1 MVQPT
6 ILLTPLKSAI
16 PAAGGILEVMV
27 RVQAPDQP
35 GESQHKITA
44 KRLSLVVDRSGSMDG
59 QPLTEALKCVT
70 HIADRMTA
78 ADQLAVVVYD
88 DSVDTLVP
96 LAPMMSA
103 EAIRQ
108 AIAHVESG
116 GSTDLFAGWEEG
128 AKQLEGGTADV
139 ISRVLLLSDGQANNG
154 LLDVSEIEKHCQE
167 WLAKGV
173 STTTVGL
180 GRGFNEN
187 LMIAMA
193 RAGGGQQ
200 YYGQTASDLYDSFD
214 EEFSLLQA
222 LCLRHLD
229 IKLVPASGVIIEP
242 VGLVQQNADGS
253 YRLSDLAWASQAW
266 LMLRLHVS
274 PSAAGDMRD
283 LLAVTLSAKTLEG
296 QTITA
301 QASMLRLPAL
311 EQAGFDAAP
320 VDDYVASRVQELEFA
335 TASQALRQLVLQG
348 DSLGVR
354 TMLDELERRFGN
366 HPWLKDKLARLRIL
380 AEQDAEM
387 MSKEVM
393 FSQRKMS
400 SRLNARVDVMYSMDE
415 THAAMPSYLRKKA
428 EEGKGR
434 KQT

>member
-16 PAAGGILEVMV
+16 PASGGILEVMV

-70 HIADRMTA
+70 HIAERMTA
-78 ADQLAVVVYD
+78 ADQMAVVVYD

-103 EAIRQ
+103 EAIRR

-116 GSTDLFAGWEEG
+116 GSTDLFAGWQEG
-128 AKQLEGGTADV
+128 AKQLEGGTTDV

-154 LLDVSEIEKHCQE
+154 LLDVSAIEKHCQE

-180 GRGFNEN
+180 GRGFNED

-222 LCLRHLD
+222 LCLRQLD
-229 IKLVPASGVIIEP
+229 IKLIPASGVIIEP

-253 YRLSDLAWASQAW
+253 YRLSDLAWGSQAW
-266 LMLRLHVS
+266 LVLRLHIS
-274 PSAAGDMRD
+274 PSAVGDTRD
-283 LLAVTLSAKTLEG
+283 LLAVTLTANTLEG
-296 QTITA
+296 QAITA
-301 QASMLRLPAL
+301 QANMLRLPAV
-311 EQAGFDAAP
+311 EQAGFDAEP

-348 DSLGVR
+348 DSRGVR
-354 TMLDELERRFGN
+354 TLLDELERRFGK

-380 AEQDAEM
+380 ADHDAET

>member
-348 DSLGVR
+348 DSRGVR
-354 TMLDELERRFGN
+354 TLLDELERRFGK

-380 AEQDAEM
+380 ADHDAEM